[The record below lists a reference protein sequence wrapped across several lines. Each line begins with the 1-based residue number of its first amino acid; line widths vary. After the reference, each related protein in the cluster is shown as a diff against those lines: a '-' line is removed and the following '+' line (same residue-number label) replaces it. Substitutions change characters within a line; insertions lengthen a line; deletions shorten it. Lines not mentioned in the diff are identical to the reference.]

1 MTTEEIIA
9 ALPYAKPFMF
19 VDGISEVSENQI
31 SGHYRFRED
40 ESFYAGHFPGRPV
53 TPGVILIECMAQI
66 ALVCHGLHLL
76 SDRGKPVPEMIAF
89 SSANVD
95 FLLPVFPGQEVKVLG
110 ELVYFRMG
118 KIKSK
123 ATLFVDGNKACVG
136 ELTGM
141 LRS

>member
-1 MTTEEIIA
+1 MTNEQIIS
-9 ALPYAKPFMF
+9 ALPYAKPFLF
-19 VDGISEVSENQI
+19 VDGISAVSENQI
-31 SGHYRFRED
+31 AGHYRFRED
-40 ESFYAGHFPGRPV
+40 ESFYEGHFPGQPV

-76 SDRGKPVPEMIAF
+76 SSNGKPTPKMIAF

-95 FLLPVFPGQEVKVLG
+95 FLVPVFPGQKVKVLG

-118 KIKSK
+118 KLKSK
-123 ATLFVDGNKACVG
+123 AELYVDDKKACEG

>member
-1 MTTEEIIA
+1 MSNEEIIA
-9 ALPYAKPFMF
+9 ALPYAKPFLF
-19 VDGISEVSENQI
+19 VDGISDVSENRI
-31 SGHYRFRED
+31 SGHYQFRED
-40 ESFYAGHFPGRPV
+40 ESFYEGHFPGRPV

-66 ALVCHGLHLL
+66 ALVSHGLHLL
-76 SDRGKPVPEMIAF
+76 SRSGKPTPEMIAF

-95 FLLPVFPGQEVKVLG
+95 FLLPVFPGQKVTVLG

-123 ATLFVDGNKACVG
+123 ATLFVDGRKACVG
-136 ELTGM
+136 DLSGM